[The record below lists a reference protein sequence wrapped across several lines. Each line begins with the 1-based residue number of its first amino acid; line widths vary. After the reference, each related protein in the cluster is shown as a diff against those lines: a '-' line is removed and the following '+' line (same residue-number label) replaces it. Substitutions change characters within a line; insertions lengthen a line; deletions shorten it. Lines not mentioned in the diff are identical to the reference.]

1 MNFPLIVLA
10 LLSLVGG
17 VVVFQLDQV
26 LGFLTEVGNAA
37 AGATH
42 GAADTAHGAAGA
54 AHGADA
60 AHGGHHAL
68 TFPGSFLTWQTAVS
82 VAAGLIGMLAA
93 WKGVGAE
100 KFARGW
106 SPAQEK
112 AFGFIQ
118 ETYEKVL
125 HLVFVKG
132 GTAFSNFLFQF
143 VDRLVID
150 GAVNGMGGVTNF
162 LADSLA
168 GLQTGYVRN
177 YALVMLAGAVFVG
190 ACFMWILQAGAQG
203 ALQKNLLYTLLGVVV
218 VAVVIQV
225 IASIIAAREERVA
238 ASGGDPPA

>member
-1 MNFPLIVLA
+1 MNFPLMALA

-17 VVVFQLDQV
+17 WVVFQLPHA
-26 LGFLTEVGNAA
+26 LSFLTEIG
-37 AGATH
+37 GA
-42 GAADTAHGAAGA
+42 AAGA
-54 AHGADA
+54 AHGAAEA
-60 AHGGHHAL
+60 AHAAEGGEHEL
-68 TFPGSFLTWQTAVS
+68 TLNSFMSWQTAVS
-82 VAAGLIGMLAA
+82 VAAGLIGMGTA
-93 WKGVGAE
+93 WFAFGPE

-112 AFGFIQ
+112 AFGFVQ
-118 ETYEKVL
+118 ETYESFL

-150 GAVNGMGGVTNF
+150 GAVNGMGTVTNF

-218 VAVVIQV
+218 VAVVIQIV
-225 IASIIAAREERVA
+225 ASVIAAREERLA
-238 ASGGDPPA
+238 ASGGDTAA